1 MIKRWYGI
9 YKDICVKYVLPISVV
24 GFCWN
29 WFGGF
34 VRTSYMVNYQ
44 QGIDWD
50 MERLQNHT
58 EMSIK
63 TFYYLAEISDHH
75 RCTEHPELWSD
86 DKICPRSVLP
96 PLLPTTNKKV
106 PPKWMQ
112 FVMRSVFGVPVVAE
126 DWNES

>member
-58 EMSIK
+58 EMSIE
-63 TFYYLAEISDHH
+63 TFYYLAENLTIIDVQNIQNYGVMIRFVQGLCCHH
-75 RCTEHPELWSD
+75 YYLQL
-86 DKICPRSVLP
+86 I
-96 PLLPTTNKKV
+96 KK
-106 PPKWMQ
+106 
-112 FVMRSVFGVPVVAE
+112 FHLNGC
-126 DWNES
+126 NL